1 MTDVAK
7 RAGVAQST
15 VSYVINGNRS
25 ISDATRMAV
34 ERAMRELGYTPNAAA
49 QALRGERSATLVL
62 SAPGTSPSLDF
73 VVGVYF
79 LEIAAAARRYGY
91 DLLIATESD
100 DAPDAVLRALR
111 SGRAD
116 AAILMLGVVP
126 YEPRIARIEASGLKA
141 VVLGEPEPHGSL
153 PFVDYDLAEGG
164 AAAVDILA
172 DAGHRSILHVGWTDD
187 EEDAGLLY
195 TRRAR
200 SGIDRAAAARG
211 CTVTHIRAS
220 RDARENDARIGIALS
235 SDAAPTAMI
244 CSHLGT
250 FNAAR
255 SAFLQKRPDA
265 HEQTAVIALGAL
277 GRHDSP
283 GSDATRMECS
293 VTIAADHLVRLAV
306 DLINDKPTA
315 SVKLIPQLKE
325 SAPAAAPA

>member
-1 MTDVAK
+1 MTDVAE

-25 ISDATRMAV
+25 ISDATRTAV
-34 ERAMRELGYTPNAAA
+34 ERAMRDLGYTPNAAA
-49 QALRGERSATLVL
+49 QALRGERSSTLVL

-73 VVGVYF
+73 VVGIYF

-91 DLLIATESD
+91 DVLIATESD
-100 DAPDAVLRALR
+100 DAPDAILRALR

-116 AAILMLGVVP
+116 AAIIMLGVVP
-126 YEPRIARIEASGLKA
+126 DEPRIAQLEATGLNA
-141 VVLGEPEPHGSL
+141 VVLGEPEPRGSL

-164 AAAVDILA
+164 AAAVNVLA
-172 DAGHRSILHVGWTDD
+172 DAGHRSILHIGWTDE

-200 SGIDRAAAARG
+200 SGIDRAAAARN
-211 CTVTHIRAS
+211 CTVTHIRSS
-220 RDARENDARIGIALS
+220 RDARENEARIRDALR
-235 SDAAPTAMI
+235 SDAAPTGMI

-255 SAFLQKRPDA
+255 STFLHDRPNA
-265 HEQTAVIALGAL
+265 HEQTSVIALGAL

-283 GSDATRMECS
+283 GSDATRLECS

-306 DLINDKPTA
+306 DLINEKPTA
-315 SVKLIPQLKE
+315 SVKLIPQLKRPD
-325 SAPAAAPA
+325 PAAA